1 MMMSELY
8 EKLFVYEGEGNRF
21 VLDEKILDEFV
32 EAVDVKLLIHF
43 LETIR

>member
-8 EKLFVYEGEGNRF
+8 EKLFVYEGGNGF